1 LGAVWYYFAN
11 RNYHGYDSR
20 FILLDEDFN
29 GNTLVYFSGD
39 PMLSDYWHVLL
50 VILGVM
56 VRSCSLMTLAVM
68 PSLLHFT
75 DSYVS

>member
-1 LGAVWYYFAN
+1 MGQIHVGRGSPKLPLRKGTRFLRARRLGAVWYYFAN

-39 PMLSDYWHVLL
+39 PMLSDYW
-50 VILGVM
+50 
-56 VRSCSLMTLAVM
+56 RSYGA
-68 PSLLHFT
+68 
-75 DSYVS
+75 